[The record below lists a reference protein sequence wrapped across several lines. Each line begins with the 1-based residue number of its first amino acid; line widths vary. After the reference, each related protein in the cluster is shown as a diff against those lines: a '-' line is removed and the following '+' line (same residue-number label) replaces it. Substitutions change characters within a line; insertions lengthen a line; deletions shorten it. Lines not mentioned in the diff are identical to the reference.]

1 MYTYLCTFVLRSVSV
16 QDIALSSILAAKEK
30 VQRIMLSVPSFLF
43 RFRFRFDSRHGDGM
57 ALTLYTEAVIYDAFL
72 IECELELEEL
82 SAEFFGECRCDE
94 VEEHI
99 AVVFFLRLHFFLF
112 RFFVLVSAVFKREV
126 FVHACRHLFVG

>member
-16 QDIALSSILAAKEK
+16 QDIATCQASWLQKKRYRAS
-30 VQRIMLSVPSFLF
+30 SVPSLLF

-57 ALTLYTEAVIYDAFL
+57 ALTLYAEAVIYDAFL